1 VTLLKHCIPKQLPQF
16 NAREKYLT
24 TRALGMKRIT
34 IFILLAAIFAALL
47 IYSGIDWWWAKLSY
61 RYSFLQYLG
70 IPSVFIGMILPVA
83 LPPYFYLTRKS
94 QPRNGVL
101 ATVSFRAFLWAW
113 GLSTFLKAFTNRVP
127 REPFEDLG
135 TTDFSQQFRFG
146 FLQGENLWESLIEGF
161 PSGHTMT
168 AFAMSLAIYPFLTS
182 RRNKV
187 WAIAYAVYIGLGVSV
202 TVHWLSDAVTG
213 ALIGYMIGDFVASKK
228 HTKNF

>member
-1 VTLLKHCIPKQLPQF
+1 MALVELNNMIKTTL
-16 NAREKYLT
+16 
-24 TRALGMKRIT
+24 
-34 IFILLAAIFAALL
+34 FILLAVGSAIFLMF
-47 IYSGIDWWWAKLSY
+47 SGIDWWWAKLSY
-61 RYSFLQYLG
+61 HYLFLQYAG

-83 LPPYFYLTRKS
+83 LPLYFYLTRKN

-113 GLSTFLKAFTNRVP
+113 GLSTFLKAFTNRVA

-135 TTDFSQQFRFG
+135 NIDFSQQFRFG
-146 FLQGENLWESLIEGF
+146 FLQGNNLWESLIEGF

-168 AFAMSLAIYPFLTS
+168 AFAMSYAILPFLTS
-182 RRNKV
+182 GRSKV
-187 WAIAYAVYIGLGVSV
+187 WAIVYAAYIGFGVSV

-213 ALIGYMIGDFVASKK
+213 GLIGYMIGDYVASKK